1 MKCWRASQ
9 GADGTNKDSEWKS
22 ANTLMCFLWHHNTK
36 VLKSIG
42 SSSKTCKD
50 VALFSSQCYW
60 YVPAAHFLQWL
71 LYACLNRKSAAPQ
84 WLSNRRS
91 HSLISS
97 DPEQKKRKKEKEY
110 PQDGLKVSQSSL
122 LAFNAHFKI
131 YRGLLPAF
139 HFYFYL
145 H

>member
-1 MKCWRASQ
+1 MTNQAKKSLPHFFWS
-9 GADGTNKDSEWKS
+9 GA
-22 ANTLMCFLWHHNTK
+22 
-36 VLKSIG
+36 
-42 SSSKTCKD
+42 
-50 VALFSSQCYW
+50 
-60 YVPAAHFLQWL
+60 
-71 LYACLNRKSAAPQ
+71 
-84 WLSNRRS
+84 
-91 HSLISS
+91 
-97 DPEQKKRKKEKEY
+97 KKKKKKEKEY